1 MPDELPPTEVPA
13 GPDVAA
19 DPERRAVALAHA
31 LSVAIG
37 AGLILYGL
45 FLAVQ
50 WLRDEPAEP
59 VNAGLIIGFSAVWGI
74 ALLACAQGLRRRRRW
89 ARAPI
94 ITSALLLVT
103 VGWLLASGHGPEVW
117 FGALILALAVACL
130 VSLLRPTLSSALR

>member
-1 MPDELPPTEVPA
+1 M
-13 GPDVAA
+13 
-19 DPERRAVALAHA
+19 A
-31 LSVAIG
+31 LSVAVG
-37 AGLILYGL
+37 VGLIVYGL

-59 VNAGLIIGFSAVWGI
+59 LNAGLIIGFSVGWGL

-94 ITSALLLVT
+94 ITSALMLVT

-117 FGALILALAVACL
+117 FGASSSLGGVCL
-130 VSLLRPTLSSALR
+130 VALLAD